1 MPRAEAYFR
10 DVMLN
15 ARPGLAPSLLRT
27 LAAAGEWGYSRL
39 MSARNHAY
47 DRGYLK
53 SYDLGRPTL
62 SVGNLS
68 AGGTGKTPV
77 VAWLAAELVR
87 RGHKPAVLLRGYRA
101 VNGLSDEAAEL
112 ASAVG
117 NDAPPQSPDSPSPD
131 LWRVPVWADGNRIRG
146 AAGVLAERPE
156 TDLFLLDDA
165 MQHRRARR
173 QVDICLI
180 SATQGLCHRR
190 VLPRGLL
197 RERPEGLRRADIL
210 IITRA
215 DQATPQSLQQL
226 HSELHDLAPG
236 KPILTCTHGVTAIAT
251 DAGELWSPAAA
262 HSRRVFAVA
271 GTGDP
276 AAFGRTVTSLGA
288 TLAGHLWFNDH
299 HAYTPADWAEVGRH
313 ARAAGAEAVITTG
326 KDWVKLAPL
335 GKPAG
340 LDVWI
345 VRIAATFP
353 PGDADRLMDVI
364 THTLDKK
371 RPHGRG

>member
-15 ARPGLAPSLLRT
+15 ARPGLTPSLLRT

-47 DRGYLK
+47 DTGWLK
-53 SYDLGRPTL
+53 SFDLGRPTI

-117 NDAPPQSPDSPSPD
+117 TGLPPHAENTTPPDP
-131 LWRVPVWADGNRIRG
+131 WRVPVWADPNRLRG

-173 QVDICLI
+173 QVDICLV
-180 SATQGLCHRR
+180 SATQGLCQRR

-210 IITRA
+210 LITRA
-215 DQATPQSLQQL
+215 DQATPQSLEQL

-236 KPILTCTHGVTAIAT
+236 KPIVMCTHRVVGIST
-251 DAGELWSPAAA
+251 DSTQLQPPDFV
-262 HSRRVFAVA
+262 HRRRVFAVA

-276 AAFGRTVTSLGA
+276 EAFSRTVSSLGA

-299 HAYTPADWAEVGRH
+299 HAYSPDDWAEVGRH
-313 ARAAGAEAVITTG
+313 ARAAGADAVITTG
-326 KDWVKLAPL
+326 KDWVKLANLP
-335 GKPAG
+335 KPAG
-340 LDVWI
+340 LDVWT
-345 VRIAATFP
+345 VRIAATFN
-353 PGDADRLMDVI
+353 PGDDHRLMDVV
-364 THTLDKK
+364 THTLEKK